1 MYLESI
7 HIKNIRSIS
16 EFKMTFKQPYSGW
29 HVVIGDNGAGK
40 STFVKAVSLA
50 LIGESKA
57 IYLRQDFKK
66 WIRIGSQA
74 EDEIQIELGIR
85 RDNKDVI
92 YFNSKPPL
100 NYKIGVKIIEH
111 KIPKTK
117 NVSANLSVSPP
128 DEKLVALDSGH
139 PKHYELGGLLKS
151 GYFSA
156 AFGPY
161 RRFTGGNIEW
171 ESVSPYPTAEAH
183 ISAFGEDVMLGE
195 CIKWL
200 KKLRILSN
208 EPANNDRDKY
218 KTLLDDFVTFFNYGE
233 ILPHN
238 SKLKLI
244 TSQDILFSDGNS
256 NEVSIMD
263 LSDGYRS
270 VLSMT
275 FDLIRQL
282 TIFFPNEDIFAN
294 VRKGNYFI
302 DLPGIVIID
311 EIDAHLHPSWQQEI
325 GNTLTRLFP
334 KIQFIVTTHS
344 PLVCRAA
351 EKGSIWR
358 LAAPG
363 NENQSGEITGIE
375 REQLIY
381 GNILAAY
388 ATGEFGDKTERS
400 DKSNELRKQ
409 LGLLNTLFAIA
420 PEKMT
425 PEQIKERLKLQ
436 QTLPTDDPTGYE

>member
-1 MYLESI
+1 MYIDSI
-7 HIKNIRSIS
+7 KIDNIRSIHHF
-16 EFKMTFKQPYSGW
+16 EMKFANPAGW

-50 LIGESKA
+50 LVGAENA

-66 WIRIGSQA
+66 WIRIGSGI
-74 EDEIQIELGIR
+74 EEEKKIELGII
-85 RDNKDVI
+85 RDNRDVK
-92 YFNSKPPL
+92 YVNTKPPT
-100 NYKIGVKIIEH
+100 NYSIGVQIIE
-111 KIPKTK
+111 KESRKTD
-117 NVSANLSVSPP
+117 NAATNTTITTVETLENNTT
-128 DEKLVALDSGH
+128 
-139 PKHYELGGLLKS
+139 KHYELAGLLVS

-161 RRFTGGNIEW
+161 RRFTGGNTEW
-171 ESVSPYPTAEAH
+171 NAVSPYPTAEAH

-195 CIKWL
+195 CINWL
-200 KKLRILSN
+200 KNLRILSN
-208 EPANNDRDKY
+208 EPANKNRDKY
-218 KTLLDDFVTFFNYGE
+218 KTLLDDFVNFFNHGQ

-256 NEVSIMD
+256 NEVSVME

-282 TIFFPNEDIFAN
+282 TIFFPNVDVFAN
-294 VRKGNYFI
+294 VRKGGSGNYFI
-302 DLPGIVIID
+302 ELPGVVIID
-311 EIDAHLHPSWQQEI
+311 EIDAHLHPTWQQEI

-344 PLVCRAA
+344 PMVCRAA
-351 EKGSIWR
+351 KNGSIWR

-363 NENQSGEITGIE
+363 KENESREITGIE
-375 REQLIY
+375 RERLIN
-381 GNILAAY
+381 GNILDAY
-388 ATGEFGDKTERS
+388 GTEVFGENVSISEE
-400 DKSNELRKQ
+400 SNEKMKHLAE
-409 LGLLNTLFAIA
+409 LNLKSIMGTIEES
-420 PEKMT
+420 EKA
-425 PEQIKERLKLQ
+425 ELQNLKNIF
-436 QTLPTDDPTGYE
+436 PTEKSK

>member
-1 MYLESI
+1 MYIDSI
-7 HIKNIRSIS
+7 KIDNIRSIHHF
-16 EFKMTFKQPYSGW
+16 EMKFETPAGW

-50 LIGESKA
+50 LVGAEKA

-66 WIRIGSQA
+66 WIRIGSGI
-74 EDEIQIELGIR
+74 EEEKKIELGIL
-85 RDNKDVI
+85 RDIMDVK
-92 YFNSKPPL
+92 YVNTKPPS
-100 NYKIGVKIIEH
+100 NYNIGVQIIE
-111 KIPKTK
+111 KESRKTA
-117 NVSANLSVSPP
+117 NSAINTILTTVETLES
-128 DEKLVALDSGH
+128 AF
-139 PKHYELGGLLKS
+139 PKHYELAELLIS

-161 RRFTGGNIEW
+161 RRFTGGNAEW
-171 ESVSPYPTAEAH
+171 SAVSAYPTAEAH
-183 ISAFGEDVMLGE
+183 ISAFGEDVMLAE
-195 CIKWL
+195 CINWL
-200 KKLRILSN
+200 KNLRILSN
-208 EPANNDRDKY
+208 EPANKDRDKY
-218 KTLLDDFVTFFNYGE
+218 KILLDDFVNFINYGE

-256 NEVSIMD
+256 NVVSVME

-282 TIFFPNEDIFAN
+282 TIFYPNADVFGN
-294 VRKGNYFI
+294 VRKGGARNYFI
-302 DLPGIVIID
+302 DLPGVVIID
-311 EIDAHLHPSWQQEI
+311 EIDAHLHPTWQQEI

-363 NENQSGEITGIE
+363 NDNESGEITGIE
-375 REQLIY
+375 RARLIN
-381 GNILAAY
+381 GNILDAY
-388 ATGEFGDKTERS
+388 GTEVFGVNVSISEEA
-400 DKSNELRKQ
+400 N
-409 LGLLNTLFAIA
+409 
-420 PEKMT
+420 EKMNRLA
-425 PEQIKERLKLQ
+425 ELNIKSIVGEIEESEKAELQNLK
-436 QTLPTDDPTGYE
+436 TIFPSEKSK

>member
-1 MYLESI
+1 MYI
-7 HIKNIRSIS
+7 DTIKIENIRSIQHF
-16 EFKMTFKQPYSGW
+16 EMKFANPAGW

-50 LIGESKA
+50 LVGAEKA

-66 WIRIGSQA
+66 WIRIGSSI
-74 EDEIQIELGIR
+74 DEEKKIELGII
-85 RDNKDVI
+85 RDNKDVK
-92 YFNSKPPL
+92 YVNTKPPS
-100 NYKIGVKIIEH
+100 NYNIGVQIFEKESRR
-111 KIPKTK
+111 TV
-117 NVSANLSVSPP
+117 NSPSNTTLTTV
-128 DEKLVALDSGH
+128 EALDSAF
-139 PKHYELGGLLKS
+139 PIHYELAGLLVS

-161 RRFTGGNIEW
+161 RRFTGGNTEW
-171 ESVSPYPTAEAH
+171 NAVSPYPTAEAH

-195 CIKWL
+195 CINWL
-200 KKLRILSN
+200 KNLRTLSN
-208 EPANNDRDKY
+208 EPANKDREKY
-218 KTLLDDFVTFFNYGE
+218 KTLLDDFVNFFNQGQ

-256 NEVSIMD
+256 NEVSVME

-282 TIFFPNEDIFAN
+282 TIFYPNTDVFAN
-294 VRKGNYFI
+294 VRKGGLGNYNI
-302 DLPGIVIID
+302 DLPGVVIID
-311 EIDAHLHPSWQQEI
+311 EIDAHLHPTWQQEI

-344 PLVCRAA
+344 PMVCRAA
-351 EKGSIWR
+351 KNGSIWR

-363 NENQSGEITGIE
+363 KEYQSSEITGIE
-375 REQLIY
+375 RERLIN
-381 GNILAAY
+381 GNILDAY
-388 ATGEFGDKTERS
+388 GTEVFGENVSISEE
-400 DKSNELRKQ
+400 SNEKMNRLAELNLKSIMGTIEDIEKRE
-409 LGLLNTLFAIA
+409 LELLKNIF
-420 PEKMT
+420 PSGD
-425 PEQIKERLKLQ
+425 LK
-436 QTLPTDDPTGYE
+436 

>member
-1 MYLESI
+1 MYIDSI
-7 HIKNIRSIS
+7 KIDNIRSIRHF
-16 EFKMTFKQPYSGW
+16 EMKFENPAGW

-50 LIGESKA
+50 LVGAEKA

-66 WIRIGSQA
+66 WIRIGA
-74 EDEIQIELGIR
+74 EIEEEKKIELGIL
-85 RDNKDVI
+85 RDGKDVK
-92 YFNSKPPL
+92 YAKSKPPS
-100 NYKIGVKIIEH
+100 NYNIGVQIIE
-111 KIPKTK
+111 KESRKTT
-117 NVSANLSVSPP
+117 NAATNTTLTTVSALESTFPN
-128 DEKLVALDSGH
+128 
-139 PKHYELGGLLKS
+139 HYELAGLLVS

-161 RRFTGGNIEW
+161 RRFTGGNTEW
-171 ESVSPYPTAEAH
+171 NAVSPYPTAEAH

-195 CIKWL
+195 CISWL
-200 KKLRILSN
+200 KNLRILAN
-208 EPANNDRDKY
+208 EPANVDRDKY
-218 KTLLDDFVTFFNYGE
+218 KTLLDDFVNFFNHGE

-256 NEVSIMD
+256 NEVSVME

-282 TIFFPNEDIFAN
+282 TIFYPKEDIFFN
-294 VRKGNYFI
+294 VRKGGGSLGNYFI
-302 DLPGIVIID
+302 DLPGVVIID
-311 EIDAHLHPSWQQEI
+311 EIDAHLHPTWQQEI

-351 EKGSIWR
+351 QKGSIWR

-363 NENQSGEITGIE
+363 KDNESGEITGIE
-375 REQLIY
+375 RARLIN
-381 GNILAAY
+381 GNILDAY
-388 ATGEFGDKTERS
+388 GTEVFGENVSISEEANEKLNRLAELNVKSIIGEILDSEKSELQKLKTIFPTE
-400 DKSNELRKQ
+400 KQ
-409 LGLLNTLFAIA
+409 
-420 PEKMT
+420 
-425 PEQIKERLKLQ
+425 
-436 QTLPTDDPTGYE
+436 

>member
-1 MYLESI
+1 MYIESI
-7 HIKNIRSIS
+7 KIDNIRSIRHF
-16 EFKMTFKQPYSGW
+16 EMKFKNPPGW

-50 LIGESKA
+50 LVGAVKA

-66 WIRIGSQA
+66 WIRIGA
-74 EDEIQIELGIR
+74 GVEEKKKIELGIL
-85 RDNKDVI
+85 RDNRDVK
-92 YFNSKPPL
+92 YSGTKPPS
-100 NYKIGVKIIEH
+100 NYNIGVEIIE
-111 KIPKTK
+111 KESRKTD
-117 NVSANLSVSPP
+117 NVATNTTLTTVLALESAF
-128 DEKLVALDSGH
+128 
-139 PKHYELGGLLKS
+139 PKHYELAGLLVS

-161 RRFTGGNIEW
+161 RRFTGGNTEW
-171 ESVSPYPTAEAH
+171 SAVSPYPTAEAH

-195 CIKWL
+195 CINWL
-200 KKLRILSN
+200 KNLRTLAN
-208 EPANNDRDKY
+208 EPANKDRERY
-218 KTLLDDFVTFFNYGE
+218 KTLLDDFVNFFNHGE

-244 TSQDILFSDGNS
+244 TSQDILFLDGNS
-256 NEVSIMD
+256 NEVSVME

-282 TIFFPNEDIFAN
+282 TIFYPNEDVFLN
-294 VRKGNYFI
+294 VRKGGPGNYFI
-302 DLPGIVIID
+302 DLPGVVIID
-311 EIDAHLHPSWQQEI
+311 EIDAHLHPTWQQEI

-351 EKGSIWR
+351 QKGSIWR

-363 NENQSGEITGIE
+363 NDNESGEITGIE
-375 REQLIY
+375 RERLIN
-381 GNILAAY
+381 GNILDAY
-388 ATGEFGDKTERS
+388 GTEVFGENVSISEEANEKINRLAELNIKSITGEIEDSEKVELQKLKTIFPSE
-400 DKSNELRKQ
+400 KQ
-409 LGLLNTLFAIA
+409 
-420 PEKMT
+420 
-425 PEQIKERLKLQ
+425 
-436 QTLPTDDPTGYE
+436 